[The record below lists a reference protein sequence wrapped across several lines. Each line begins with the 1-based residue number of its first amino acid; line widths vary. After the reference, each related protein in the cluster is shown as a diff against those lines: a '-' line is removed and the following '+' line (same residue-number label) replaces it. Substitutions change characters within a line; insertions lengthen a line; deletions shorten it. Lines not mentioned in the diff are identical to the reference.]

1 MYSYPSLCCVCNPP
15 KKKEKK
21 KTYFIFHPLKLL
33 IFFFSFCGRGTTWTC
48 YYSSLSSLVHD
59 KSFGVL
65 LCFQGKNGRE
75 RKDGYF
81 EKTSDSEKSINIL
94 KLIEKLVKK
103 FFFSLNCRQSRDQ
116 QSFWNCD
123 QKNWILTKKFVI
135 YYLFVSYLLSVT
147 WAMRNDRW
155 WRRSDN
161 SSRRSSHIHAAV
173 DSWHFFVSYVFV
185 SVCMFSLLSIL
196 LIFINIYLRFLGS
209 WTVCACR
216 SNSISVGVVMLNIHK
231 SESSSPRSLNVE
243 LCYRDMIEIR
253 TQRKKGGKIL
263 DSLQM
268 PQTVI
273 DATTTR
279 GTCPIIFSIYR
290 IVEQLGNQLCT

>member
-1 MYSYPSLCCVCNPP
+1 M
-15 KKKEKK
+15 E
-21 KTYFIFHPLKLL
+21 
-33 IFFFSFCGRGTTWTC
+33 GGTTWTC

-81 EKTSDSEKSINIL
+81 EKKKTSDPEKSINIL

-103 FFFSLNCRQSRDQ
+103 FFFSLNCRHSRDQ

-123 QKNWILTKKFVI
+123 QKNWISTKKFVI
-135 YYLFVSYLLSVT
+135 FYLFVRYLLSVT
-147 WAMRNDRW
+147 WAMKNDRW

-185 SVCMFSLLSIL
+185 SVCRFSLLSIL
-196 LIFINIYLRFLGS
+196 LIFINISPIGS
-209 WTVCACR
+209 WTVCR
-216 SNSISVGVVMLNIHK
+216 SNSISVRVVMLNIYK

-243 LCYRDMIEIR
+243 LCYRDMIGIR
-253 TQRKKGGKIL
+253 THTQKKKKN
-263 DSLQM
+263 SW
-268 PQTVI
+268 
-273 DATTTR
+273 
-279 GTCPIIFSIYR
+279 
-290 IVEQLGNQLCT
+290 